1 MKKIFPLAALPF
13 CLAISA
19 CGGGDDG
26 GSSAGPA
33 IKLSYSG
40 APLVKAQQAKA
51 MASVDVAIGASASS
65 SASVADAQ
73 ATIDALSQAFK
84 ARGADI
90 GVYPGVIDG
99 TALHQLVMAE
109 NGGVPPTGDELDRT
123 TTNISEWT
131 LVNFQL
137 DDMSGYIDTP
147 AREAA
152 VAQFARDL
160 AIYTAREYMRGRVVF
175 AALPIVSCAP
185 SKTIPMT
192 DSSGGRSMKTVYT
205 ASDEL
210 HYAIASRA
218 KYETTVSGP
227 NGVARW
233 DVRLFQTI
241 GGVRPT
247 VEHMGGDC
255 NTPDKETRDAYIA
268 AIVDPLVERY
278 KIALDTIDKCKHK
291 PEAIPEYERAGQ
303 CWGIAPEKK

>member
-1 MKKIFPLAALPF
+1 MKKILACMALPL
-13 CLAISA
+13 CLAVSA

-40 APLVKAQQAKA
+40 VPMVRAQQAKA
-51 MASVDVAIGASASS
+51 MASTNAAVGASAGSS
-65 SASVADAQ
+65 VTAADAQ

-109 NGGVPPTGDELDRT
+109 NGGIPPTGDELDRAT
-123 TTNISEWT
+123 TDISEWA

-160 AIYTAREYMRGRVVF
+160 AIYTAREYMKGRVVF

-185 SKTIPMT
+185 SKTIPVT
-192 DSSGGRSMKTVYT
+192 DSSGSSSVKTVHT
-205 ASDEL
+205 ASHEL
-210 HYAIASRA
+210 DYAIASKA

-241 GGVRPT
+241 GGARPT
-247 VEHMGGDC
+247 AEHMGGDC

-268 AIVDPLVERY
+268 AIADPLVERY
-278 KIALDTIDKCKHK
+278 KIALDTIDKCKHN

-303 CWGIAPEKK
+303 CWGIVPEKK